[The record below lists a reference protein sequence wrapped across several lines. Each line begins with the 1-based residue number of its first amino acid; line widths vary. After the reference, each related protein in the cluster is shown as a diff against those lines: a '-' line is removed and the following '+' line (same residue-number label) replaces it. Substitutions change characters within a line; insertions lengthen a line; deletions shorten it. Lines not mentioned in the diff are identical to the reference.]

1 VLEAF
6 PTYPYGIL
14 FRVLPKGSPRPSIR
28 EVFAINRDLY
38 AKFQFGY
45 TFPTS
50 DVAPWPMHVHERL
63 AQPWQ
68 IIHDALVV
76 DGDPED
82 AAFALELGRSLL
94 PGLEP

>member
-1 VLEAF
+1 
-6 PTYPYGIL
+6 
-14 FRVLPKGSPRPSIR
+14 VLPKGSSRPPIR

-45 TFPTS
+45 AIPTP
-50 DVAPWPMHVHERL
+50 DAPWPMRVHERL

-68 IIHDALVV
+68 IIHDALVA
-76 DGDPED
+76 DGDSDD

-94 PGLEP
+94 R